1 MNESKGLARF
11 DRLVMASAPKS
22 TLGLFN
28 DKLISFFK
36 DLCDTYPEERDIKMA
51 LEALEGARK
60 INPRLILDLFIEN
73 VAKPLRDDILSE
85 NDEKVI
91 AYAKAVISTSY
102 NDMLSALMIF
112 DKHWPDMSDSNRK
125 AIWNYLKVLVLLSEK
140 AKS

>member
-1 MNESKGLARF
+1 MST
-11 DRLVMASAPKS
+11 APKS

-28 DKLISFFK
+28 DKLIAFFK
-36 DLCDTYPEERDIKMA
+36 DLSETYPEERDIKMA

-73 VAKPLRDDILSE
+73 VAKPLRDDILTE

-91 AYAKAVISTSY
+91 AYAKAVISTTY

-112 DKHWPDMSDSNRK
+112 DKHWPDMSEANRK